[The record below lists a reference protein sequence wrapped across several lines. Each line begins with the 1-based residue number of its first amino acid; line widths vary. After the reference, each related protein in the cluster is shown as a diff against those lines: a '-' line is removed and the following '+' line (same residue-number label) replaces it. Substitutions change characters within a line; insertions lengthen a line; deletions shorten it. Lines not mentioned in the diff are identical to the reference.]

1 MSEQPNEVPPPPEPE
16 QSPRADA
23 ASSPTVKRLGSI
35 VIGCVGLIFLV
46 WTVSMIVFSIIGL
59 TTGYLYLPPGRGG
72 KEIELHGMWAR
83 IVSLIILL
91 FFSFITFLLIRNSR
105 KRRKPKILGD

>member
-1 MSEQPNEVPPPPEPE
+1 MSEQPHEPG
-16 QSPRADA
+16 ADA
-23 ASSPTVKRLGSI
+23 ASSPTAKRLGSI

-72 KEIELHGMWAR
+72 KEIELYGMWAR
-83 IVSLIILL
+83 IVSLIVLL
-91 FFSFITFLLIRNSR
+91 FFSFIGFLLFRSFR